1 MREVTIATLPELEA
15 IVTAMPERLRPMV
28 LLAAWCGLRF
38 GELAGLTRTDLD
50 LDAGTVSVRR
60 AVVRLPGE
68 FVVGDPKSAA
78 GRRTVAIP
86 PHLLDELRWHLDHH
100 VLAPGDSPVFSR
112 CDAGYGGYIPLY
124 TLHPAFW
131 PARDA
136 AGRPDLHFH
145 DLRNTGATLA
155 AATGAT
161 LADLMAR
168 IGHSTPAMALRYQHA
183 VECRDQQI
191 AAALSGFAQGK
202 VIALNARRIT
212 G

>member
-1 MREVTIATLPELEA
+1 
-15 IVTAMPERLRPMV
+15 MPERLRPMV

-38 GELAGLTRTDLD
+38 GELAGLTRADLD
-50 LDAGTVSVRR
+50 LEAATVTVRR

-68 FVVGDPKSAA
+68 FIAGDPKSAA
-78 GRRTVAIP
+78 GKRTVAIP
-86 PHLLDELRWHLDHH
+86 PHLLDELDWHLDHH
-100 VLAPGDSPVFSR
+100 VLAPDDSPVFSR
-112 CDAGYGGYIPLY
+112 YDAGYGGYIPLY
-124 TLHPAFW
+124 SLHKAFW
-131 PARDA
+131 PAREA

-145 DLRNTGATLA
+145 DLRHTGATLA

-183 VECRDQQI
+183 VHGRDQQI

-202 VIALNARRIT
+202 VIALNARSVT

>member
-1 MREVTIATLPELEA
+1 MSS
-15 IVTAMPERLRPMV
+15 
-28 LLAAWCGLRF
+28 
-38 GELAGLTRTDLD
+38 GLTRTDLD

-100 VLAPGDSPVFSR
+100 VLGPGDSPVFSR
-112 CDAGYGGYIPLY
+112 YDAGYGGYIPLY
-124 TLHPAFW
+124 TLHNAFW

-145 DLRNTGATLA
+145 DLRHTGATLA

-183 VECRDQQI
+183 VEGRDQQI